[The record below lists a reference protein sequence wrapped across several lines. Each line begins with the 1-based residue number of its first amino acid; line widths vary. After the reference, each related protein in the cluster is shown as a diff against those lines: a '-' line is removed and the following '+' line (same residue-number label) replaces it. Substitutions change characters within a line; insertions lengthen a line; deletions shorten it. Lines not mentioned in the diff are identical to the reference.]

1 MLQPSV
7 PEALSTKSV
16 APSRPTATS
25 PPPSTLPQP
34 LATIDIKLRNA
45 DKHVPLE
52 KNAVTPRLHWRNR
65 INKREVEPANKLPP
79 SQRPCKSHSGPT
91 SSLTSTNTLLS
102 STNAT
107 FFPKH
112 PYLPLPNTNSTDLSI
127 LCASSPLASNHL
139 SGRNTA
145 ASSPNVLVL

>member
-7 PEALSTKSV
+7 PEALSTKTL

-25 PPPSTLPQP
+25 PPPPTLPQP
-34 LATIDIKLRNA
+34 SATIGIKLRNA
-45 DKHVPLE
+45 DKHVRLE
-52 KNAVTPRLHWRNR
+52 KNAVTPRLHRRNR
-65 INKREVEPANKLPP
+65 INQREVEAANKLPP
-79 SQRPCKSHSGPT
+79 SQRPSESHPRPT
-91 SSLTSTNTLLS
+91 SPLTSTNTLLS

-107 FFPKH
+107 LFPKH
-112 PYLPLPNTNSTDLSI
+112 PYFPLPNTNSTDLSI

-145 ASSPNVLVL
+145 ASSPNVLGL